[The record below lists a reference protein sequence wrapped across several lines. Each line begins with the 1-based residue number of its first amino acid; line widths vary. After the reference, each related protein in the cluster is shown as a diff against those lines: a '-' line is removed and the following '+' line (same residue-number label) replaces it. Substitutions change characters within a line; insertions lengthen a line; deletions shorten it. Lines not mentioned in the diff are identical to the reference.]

1 MNKKHFSN
9 KEQIYVFPVVVVLVK
24 NYLSLFLS
32 VCFCFSFPFFFLLTL
47 LVNRWKH
54 PTTFL
59 DDSDSL
65 TEN

>member
-1 MNKKHFSN
+1 MSKKHFSN

-24 NYLSLFLS
+24 KKFALAFL
-32 VCFCFSFPFFFLLTL
+32 FFLLTL

-59 DDSDSL
+59 NGSDSL